1 MSSPDSPLTK
11 DQLQTL
17 RRMLEG
23 ERSRILKALQDPP
36 SRVPSDD
43 ERTEFEETAQRSD
56 ERERL
61 LEIAERARALLG
73 EVERAIGKLD
83 DGTYGVSE
91 KSGAPIRY
99 ERLVAVPWARADV
112 DE

>member
-61 LEIAERARALLG
+61 LEIAERERALLG
-73 EVERAIGKLD
+73 GFEDLVHVTVEVHACPTRHQA
-83 DGTYGVSE
+83 
-91 KSGAPIRY
+91 A
-99 ERLVAVPWARADV
+99 
-112 DE
+112 